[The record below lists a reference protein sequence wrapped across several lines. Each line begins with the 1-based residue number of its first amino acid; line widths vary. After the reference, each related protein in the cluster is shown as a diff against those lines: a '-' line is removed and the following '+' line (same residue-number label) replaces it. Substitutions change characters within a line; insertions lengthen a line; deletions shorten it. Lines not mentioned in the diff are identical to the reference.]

1 LYLFIQN
8 QNYTLIIPTLR
19 LKNQLIPLQ
28 KPIVMG
34 ILNVTPDSFYEG
46 SRISTDKNSLYKA
59 SQMLEEGA
67 TILDIGGYS
76 TRPDADDI
84 PIEEELNRVLPAI
97 ISIKKEFPSSIISID
112 TFRSQVAKQAI
123 EVGADLINDISGG
136 NLDTKMFETVAS
148 LKVPYILMHMRGT
161 PQTMKSLTDYENII
175 VQMMTYF
182 QDKISTL
189 KSIGV
194 EEIILDLGF
203 GFAKTIDQNYFLLKN
218 LAIFEQLEVPILAGI
233 SRKSMIYKRLAI
245 PVSEALN
252 GTTVLN
258 TIAIQN
264 GAKILRVHDVKE
276 AIQTIK
282 LLEYLK

>member
-1 LYLFIQN
+1 MQK
-8 QNYTLIIPTLR
+8 IIPTLR
-19 LKNQLIPLQ
+19 LKNQLISLQ

-46 SRISTDKNSLYKA
+46 SRVEINKTNNDSAILTKA
-59 SQMLEEGA
+59 SQMLQEGA

-76 TRPDADDI
+76 TRPNADDI
-84 PIEEELNRVLPAI
+84 SIEEEINRVIPSIQA
-97 ISIKKEFPSSIISID
+97 IKKEFPNAIISID
-112 TFRSQVAKQAI
+112 TFRSKVAREAI
-123 EVGADLINDISGG
+123 NAGADLINDVSGG
-136 NLDTKMFETVAS
+136 NLDSQMFETVAS

-161 PQTMKSLTDYENII
+161 PQTMKTLTDYENII
-175 VQMMTYF
+175 AEMMTYF
-182 QDKISTL
+182 QNRIITL
-189 KSIGV
+189 KSFGV

-218 LAIFEQLEVPILAGI
+218 LAIFEQLELPILAGL
-233 SRKSMIYKRLAI
+233 SRKSMIYKRLDI

-264 GAKILRVHDVKE
+264 GAKILRVHDVKPAME
-276 AIQTIK
+276 AIQ
-282 LLEYLK
+282 LLNYLS